1 MVLTLK
7 IPSSK
12 IEDENIALTSF
23 LPSETETVDNNS
35 CEGGKI
41 MAKLPEAGTSER
53 GVEVVETLIKGVDLN
68 GGLDSGGKGRLDTL
82 ASGMETTESMKV
94 RKASLRKGRL

>member
-53 GVEVVETLIKGVDLN
+53 GVEAEGGHLN
-68 GGLDSGGKGRLDTL
+68 GEKGKLGTL
-82 ASGMETTESMKV
+82 ASGAEGTENAKV
-94 RKASLRKGRL
+94 RRDSLRKGRL

>member
-41 MAKLPEAGTSER
+41 MAKLPEAGTRER
-53 GVEVVETLIKGVDLN
+53 GAEVVETLIKGVDLN
-68 GGLDSGGKGRLDTL
+68 GGLDGGGKGRLGTL
-82 ASGMETTESMKV
+82 ASGMETTESTKV
-94 RKASLRKGRL
+94 RKASL